1 MSEKLTYGYARTST
15 LEQREGLVDQ
25 VQRLEAA
32 GCDVIVA
39 EQVSATDIEGRI
51 KWAELLGKLKG
62 GDVVCITKIDRAAR
76 SISDMVSITKAI
88 AEAGA
93 SIRILDMNIDTTTP
107 AGALMLNIF
116 SSVAQFERDTMLER
130 QRIGIEGK
138 KRLDKNLPLDQ
149 RTYKGRAPTAMKKA
163 DSVRALLALGTK
175 SKQQVAEELG
185 IGVASIYRILK
196 ADKKK

>member
-1 MSEKLTYGYARTST
+1 MSDKLTYGYARTST

-25 VQRLEAA
+25 VKRLEAA

-39 EQVSATDIEGRI
+39 EQVSATDISGRI
-51 KWAELLGKLKG
+51 KWAELLGKLKD

-76 SISDMVSITKAI
+76 SISDMVNITRAI
-88 AEAGA
+88 ADAGA
-93 SIRILDMNIDTTTP
+93 SICILDMNIDTTTP

-116 SSVAQFERDTMLER
+116 SSVAQFERDIMLER

-138 KRLDKNLPLDQ
+138 KRLDKDLPFEQ

-163 DSVRALLALGTK
+163 ESVRALLALGTK

-185 IGVASIYRILK
+185 IGVASVYRILK
-196 ADKKK
+196 ADKK